1 MTECPLMAKLVPEIR
16 DDLNRHG
23 DDLVALRR
31 DLHRH
36 PELSHAEHRTAAIVA
51 ERLHRAGLEVTTG
64 VAGTGVVGVLRG
76 DRPGRTIAWRADMDA
91 LPLHEA
97 VDSPFR
103 STTAE
108 VMHACGHDGHTA
120 IAAIL
125 AEVLAAR
132 RAQLPGNAVF
142 LFQPAEEVFGGAR
155 PMIEAG
161 VLENHGV
168 EEVYGLHLTSRL
180 PVGRVEARAGV
191 TMASADFLE
200 IEVTGRGGHGAYP
213 HLAVDPIAV
222 AAQILIGLPQVV
234 TSTVPALHAAV
245 LTIGQFFA
253 GTAPN
258 IIPERAVL
266 RGSLRTLRSKDRDK
280 LLERLGAYVQAMA
293 SAQRAQ
299 ASVTTLGG
307 CCPPLVNHEPQT
319 ALVCGCAGAELGATG
334 VEAGEPVLAS
344 DDMSLFLE
352 QRPGCY
358 FRVGA
363 APDGRPPPPHH
374 SPDFEIHEGGL
385 QVGARVAAQ
394 VLLHALQG
402 AAGTGN

>member
-1 MTECPLMAKLVPEIR
+1 MAQPVPDLR
-16 DDLNRHG
+16 DDLLRHG
-23 DDLVALRR
+23 DALVALRR

-36 PELSHAEHRTAAIVA
+36 PELGFAETRTAAIVA

-91 LPLHEA
+91 LPLQEA

-103 STTAE
+103 SVTAD

-120 IAAIL
+120 IAVVL

-132 RAQLPGNAVF
+132 RASLPGNAVF
-142 LFQPAEEVFGGAR
+142 LFQPAEEVLAGAR

-161 VLENHGV
+161 VLDDHRV
-168 EEVYGLHLTSRL
+168 DEVYGLHLTSRL
-180 PVGRVEARAGV
+180 QVGRVEVSPGV
-191 TMASADFLE
+191 SMASADFLE
-200 IEVTGRGGHGAYP
+200 IDVKGRGGHGAMP
-213 HLAVDPIAV
+213 HLAVDPIAI
-222 AAQILIGLPQVV
+222 AAQILLGLQQVV
-234 TSTVPALHAAV
+234 ASTVPAQHAAV

-253 GTAPN
+253 GGAPN
-258 IIPERAVL
+258 IIPEHAVM
-266 RGSLRTLRSKDRDK
+266 RGSLRTLHASDRRA

-293 SAQRAQ
+293 TAHRAQ
-299 ASVTTLGG
+299 GSMRTLGG
-307 CCPPLVNHEPQT
+307 CCPPLVNHAHQ
-319 ALVCGCAGAELGATG
+319 AAQVHACASSELGATF
-334 VEAGEPVLAS
+334 VAAGEPVLAS

-385 QVGARVAAQ
+385 AVGARVAASI
-394 VLLHALQG
+394 LLHALQ
-402 AAGTGN
+402 A